1 MEKEFTY
8 FWDRFEEIFA
18 KEWMSK
24 EYTEDC
30 ALLCDF
36 LTKSYPDNLSL
47 PKIYAVQDS
56 VILEWDI
63 NNNDISLDIKVNT
76 LKGLWHSLNHE
87 TNEEEEFTI
96 DLVDDINW
104 IVIFYNLLQITG
116 PSPCPPLA
124 EKMIKDYNEAIEK
137 GDILP

>member
-87 TNEEEEFTI
+87 TKEEEEFTI
-96 DLVDDINW
+96 DLVDDVNW

-116 PSPCPPLA
+116 PSLCPPLA
-124 EKMIKDYNEAIEK
+124 KKMIKDYNEAVENGEI
-137 GDILP
+137 IP